1 MRQAMIW
8 GAPLA
13 LAVLAGALLRGRLA
27 GPLGWAAA
35 ALALFAVL
43 LLAIAGE

>member
-1 MRQAMIW
+1 MKQALLW
-8 GAPLA
+8 GAPLT

-27 GPLGWAAA
+27 GPLAWAAA

-43 LLAIAGE
+43 LLAVAEE